1 MIMSDKLRTRILTIS
16 LAAFLLSPIL
26 GQAQVVGM
34 SDTLIIDRVIAVV
47 GNRPITQYDLEAR
60 YLQALMAGER
70 MTDVLKCQLF
80 EELLI
85 NKLLVIQSE
94 IDSIEVSDDE
104 VNRMIDAKLQMEVLR
119 LGSQEN
125 LENLYKKSLV
135 EIRKDLFESAK
146 EQDLVKKM
154 YSQVTG
160 NVTITPSEVQ
170 KFFKKIPQAEVPLRP
185 ETVELR
191 QIVMKARIGDEER
204 TRILNR
210 LNEFRDRIIAG
221 EDMENLAVLYSDDP
235 GTATRGGELGLASRS
250 DLDPAYSAAAF
261 SLKNSS
267 DVSRPF
273 RSEFGYHIVQ
283 TIERRGDLINTRH
296 ILLQPKPTIDEKIRV
311 KMRLDSL
318 AQKIRL
324 NEFTFEQ
331 AVASFSEDE
340 QTANN
345 YGILTDVDSNQP
357 KIELSK
363 LPTNMMMA
371 IRNLK
376 VGEVSDPFES
386 LDEKGNVVYKIVLL
400 KSRNPAHRADLK
412 TDYDFIQNF
421 ALQEKKTESFAEWVD
436 KKIVSTFHRID
447 PDFKDCEFDHQTWN
461 K

>member
-1 MIMSDKLRTRILTIS
+1 MSDKLRFKLIILFFAT
-16 LAAFLLSPIL
+16 LVTGAAT
-26 GQAQVVGM
+26 GRAQVVGV

-47 GNRPITQYDLEAR
+47 GNRPVTQYDLEAR
-60 YLQALMAGER
+60 FLQALMGGER
-70 MTDVLKCQLF
+70 MTEDLKCQLF

-85 NKLLVIQSE
+85 NKLLVIQAE
-94 IDSIEVSDDE
+94 IDSVEVSDDE

-135 EIRKDLFESAK
+135 AIRKDLFESAK
-146 EQDLVKKM
+146 EQELVKKM
-154 YSQVTG
+154 YKQVTD

-170 KFFKKIPQAEVPLRP
+170 KFFRKIPQAQIPLRP

-191 QIVMKARIGDEER
+191 QIVMKARIGEEER
-204 TRILNR
+204 TRIINR
-210 LNEFRDRIIAG
+210 LNEFRDRITAG
-221 EDMENLAVLYSDDP
+221 ENMKNLAVLYSDDP

-261 SLKNSS
+261 NLKNST

-296 ILLQPKPTIDEKIRV
+296 ILLQPKPTIEEKIRV
-311 KMRLDSL
+311 RMRLDSV
-318 AQKIRL
+318 AQRIRL
-324 NEFTFEQ
+324 NEFTFDQ
-331 AVASFSEDE
+331 AVASYSEDE

-357 KIELSK
+357 KIELTK
-363 LPTNMMMA
+363 LPTNMMVA

-376 VGEVSDPFES
+376 VGEISDPFES
-386 LDEKGNVVYKIVLL
+386 LDDKGSIVYKIVLL

-436 KKIVSTFHRID
+436 KKIISTFHRID
-447 PDFKDCEFDHQTWN
+447 PDFKSCEFDHQAWN